1 MGLEPLSLT
10 CSYTPFDFPFLGIGL
25 DVSAFSKKADEVFIG
40 WLKSSRESGST
51 ITLAKVK
58 DKVAELF
65 QTFGVSNIEK
75 NCKWFLL
82 WNNR

>member
-1 MGLEPLSLT
+1 MYMKRPL
-10 CSYTPFDFPFLGIGL
+10 
-25 DVSAFSKKADEVFIG
+25 G
-40 WLKSSRESGST
+40 WLKSSRENGSA

-65 QTFGVSNIEK
+65 QTFGVSSIEK